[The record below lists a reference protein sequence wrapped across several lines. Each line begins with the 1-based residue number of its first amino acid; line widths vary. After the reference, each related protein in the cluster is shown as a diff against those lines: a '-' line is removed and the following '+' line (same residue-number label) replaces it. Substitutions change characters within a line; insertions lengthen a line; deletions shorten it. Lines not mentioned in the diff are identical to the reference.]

1 MNTLFENFNP
11 VKRMKCLINILQ
23 KAASLSKLTFV
34 VCCRPMLECRRMQ
47 QNTVL
52 SQTGV
57 QYLTQRMNL
66 CVVVVRCTTNSSHSF
81 FTGRTKHMN
90 KKEAFNIAFEV
101 ASLASLAAIGE
112 VALMECESIIKGL
125 VKSSTKVLDEL
136 NNMKLTAEVIELF
149 GVVGIKLGEKE

>member
-1 MNTLFENFNP
+1 
-11 VKRMKCLINILQ
+11 
-23 KAASLSKLTFV
+23 
-34 VCCRPMLECRRMQ
+34 
-47 QNTVL
+47 
-52 SQTGV
+52 
-57 QYLTQRMNL
+57 
-66 CVVVVRCTTNSSHSF
+66 
-81 FTGRTKHMN
+81 MN